1 MQKLATRPIEGEPV
15 SAVRRRLIIASID
28 RQSREV
34 TIEQGSGAPMTDN
47 GQVAVVRGFRHDLLD
62 GANNPRL
69 GNDRRLPASDA
80 LLWVSKERVGR
91 RLEFLLC
98 QVP

>member
-1 MQKLATRPIEGEPV
+1 MQKLAARAIEREPV
-15 SAVRRRLIIASID
+15 SPIRRRLVVAAID

-47 GQVAVVRGFRHDLLD
+47 GQVIVGGLRHDLLD

-69 GNDRRLPASDA
+69 GYDRRLPASDA
-80 LLWVSKERVGR
+80 LLGR
-91 RLEFLLC
+91 AKNASAVASNSCFARY
-98 QVP
+98 